1 MPDRALAG
9 KPPSADNTILDEVA
23 RRLVETCHPDRIYLF
38 GSAARGEAGVDSDY
52 DFLLV
57 VPDDTPRDVL
67 SGRRPHQ
74 AVSDLGLFTDMV
86 VYTRT
91 YFGERLHLVS
101 SMPATV
107 VREGRLLYHS
117 GEDGWIVDPVD
128 KTIDTA
134 QWMGKARSDLRTTEA
149 LLALT
154 PPEVGNALYHCQ
166 QAAEK
171 AMKALLYWQDVPFHK
186 THELEKL
193 GKDCVDRDPALGP
206 LFSRAKSL
214 SEYVYLFRYPGVDDP
229 KLEQGRIALAL
240 AREVYEAV
248 AQRLPPEAIGP

>member
-1 MPDRALAG
+1 RRPMAERALAPQ
-9 KPPSADNTILDEVA
+9 PPSADNPVLDEVA

-86 VYTRT
+86 VYKRT
-91 YFGERLHLVS
+91 FFG
-101 SMPATV
+101 
-107 VREGRLLYHS
+107 EGRLLYHS

-134 QWMGKARSDLRTTEA
+134 QRMEKARSDLRTTEA

-193 GKDCVDRDPALGP
+193 GK
-206 LFSRAKSL
+206 
-214 SEYVYLFRYPGVDDP
+214 
-229 KLEQGRIALAL
+229 
-240 AREVYEAV
+240 
-248 AQRLPPEAIGP
+248 

>member
-1 MPDRALAG
+1 MAERAVAVE
-9 KPPSADNTILDEVA
+9 PPSADNPILDEVA
-23 RRLVETCHPDRIYLF
+23 RRLVEACHPDRIYLF

-57 VPDDTPRDVL
+57 VPDDAPKDVL

-86 VYTRT
+86 VYKRT

-101 SMPATV
+101 SMPATI
-107 VREGRLLYHS
+107 VREGKLLYQN
-117 GEDGWIVDPVD
+117 GEDGWVVEPVD

-134 QWMGKARSDLRTTEA
+134 QWMEKARSDLRVSEA
-149 LLALT
+149 LLAMI

-186 THELEKL
+186 THKLEEL
-193 GKDCVDRDPALGP
+193 GKDCVDRDPGLGP
-206 LFSRAKSL
+206 LFVRAESL

-229 KLEQGRIALAL
+229 EVEQGRIALAL
-240 AREVYEAV
+240 ARDVYEAV
-248 AQRLPPEAIGP
+248 AQRLPPEARGA

>member
-1 MPDRALAG
+1 MSERALAA
-9 KPPSADNTILDEVA
+9 KPPAADNPMLDEVT

-38 GSAARGEAGVDSDY
+38 GSAARGEANADSDY
-52 DFLLV
+52 DILLV
-57 VPDDTPRDVL
+57 VPDDAPREVL

-74 AVSDLGLFTDMV
+74 AVSALGLFTDMV
-86 VYTRT
+86 VYKWT

-101 SMPATV
+101 SMPATI
-107 VREGRLLYHS
+107 VREGKLLYDS
-117 GEDGWIVDPVD
+117 GRDCWIVDPVD
-128 KTIDTA
+128 KTVDTA
-134 QWMGKARSDLRTTEA
+134 QWMEKARADLTASEA
-149 LLALT
+149 LLALN
-154 PPEVGNALYHCQ
+154 PPLVGNALYHCQ

-186 THELEKL
+186 THKLEEL

-206 LFSRAKSL
+206 LFSRAESL

-229 KLEQGRIALAL
+229 DLEQGKAALAL

-248 AQRLPPEAIGP
+248 SQRLPPKAQGE

>member
-1 MPDRALAG
+1 MAERALAS
-9 KPPSADNTILDEVA
+9 KPPSADNPVLDEVA

-38 GSAARGEAGVDSDY
+38 GSAARGQASVDSDY

-107 VREGRLLYHS
+107 VREGRLLYDS
-117 GEDGWIVDPVD
+117 GEDGWIVEPVD

-134 QWMGKARSDLRTTEA
+134 QWMGKARSDLHTAEL
-149 LLALT
+149 LLAAI

-171 AMKALLYWQDVPFHK
+171 AMKALLYWQEVPFHK
-186 THELEKL
+186 THKLKEL
-193 GKDCVDRDPALGP
+193 GKDSVDRDPELGP
-206 LFSRAKSL
+206 LFSRAESL

-229 KLEQGRIALAL
+229 DLEQGRIALAL
-240 AREVYEAV
+240 AREVYDAV
-248 AQRLPPEAIGP
+248 AQRLPPEARGK